1 MRRRQVRRR
10 EIGKHQK
17 GTVGLNTIPCVS
29 FFVVSALLLTI
40 VSSTFAGDSADT
52 HLSPVEQEVLDE
64 LNLAR
69 TDPKRYAGFL
79 AELRPYFNGNHLQR
93 PGQPILITKE
103 GVAAVDEAID
113 FLRAVQAL
121 PALTLSR
128 GLSLAAKSHVDDQ
141 QGGAMGHT
149 GSDGSEPWDRMN
161 RYGSWQDEV
170 AENIAYGGYSTRG
183 VVVQLI
189 VDDGVA
195 GRQHR
200 ANMFNPKY
208 RFVGVACGSHA
219 RLHDMCVMDFAAG
232 YSERNDESEGN

>member
-1 MRRRQVRRR
+1 M
-10 EIGKHQK
+10 
-17 GTVGLNTIPCVS
+17 NTIPCVY
-29 FFVVSALLLTI
+29 FFVVSAVLVTI
-40 VSSTFAGDSADT
+40 AGSAVAGDAADAYLSA
-52 HLSPVEQEVLDE
+52 VEREVLDE

-79 AELRPYFNGNHLQR
+79 AALRPYFNGNNLHR

-113 FLRAVQAL
+113 FLRTMQPL

-128 GLSLAAKSHVDDQ
+128 GLSLAAESHVDDQ
-141 QGGAMGHT
+141 QSGAMGHT
-149 GSDGSEPWDRMN
+149 GSDNSQPWDRMN
-161 RYGSWQDEV
+161 RYGTWQDEV

-189 VDDGVA
+189 VDDGVP

-200 ANMFNPKY
+200 ANMFSPEY

-232 YSERNDESEGN
+232 YSERNDGAAND

>member
-1 MRRRQVRRR
+1 VRRR
-10 EIGKHQK
+10 EIGEHQK
-17 GTVGLNTIPCVS
+17 GALGVNTIPCVS
-29 FFVVSALLLTI
+29 FFFVSAVLVAI
-40 VSSTFAGDSADT
+40 AGSAVAGDAADAYLSA
-52 HLSPVEQEVLDE
+52 VEREVLDE

-79 AELRPYFNGNHLQR
+79 AELRPYFNGNHLHR

-113 FLRAVQAL
+113 FLRTTQPL

-128 GLSLAAKSHVDDQ
+128 GLSLAAESHVDDQ
-141 QGGAMGHT
+141 QSGAMGHT
-149 GSDGSEPWDRMN
+149 GSDNSQPWDRMN
-161 RYGSWQDEV
+161 RYGTWQDEV

-189 VDDGVA
+189 VDDGVP

-208 RFVGVACGSHA
+208 RVAGVGCGTHA
-219 RLHDMCVMDFAAG
+219 RLHDMCVIDFAAE
-232 YSERNDESEGN
+232 YSERSDRPESH